1 MPEPHTDVT
10 TPSQRVEQRRAE
22 IVQLLEETGIVG
34 VTQLAERY
42 GISQVTVRGDLDAL
56 ESRGKLRRV
65 HGGAMPLDRMMVA
78 EGIET
83 RMATNPVAKRQIARA
98 AARMVNEG
106 DTLFVDTGTT
116 NLELMRALV
125 STPGITV
132 ITHDSVIGRF
142 VMERMPLA
150 ELVIV
155 GGRFRKGHG
164 YCTGSTTMQTIS
176 KIYADKSFVAT
187 DSFSQDQGFMCSFP
201 AAGDVKAGM
210 LAHAERSFILMD
222 SSKFGKHNYLSF
234 ATLADVDCIITEADP
249 NDQLAQLVRAEENP
263 PELVIA

>member
-1 MPEPHTDVT
+1 MPESRTDVN
-10 TPSQRVEQRRAE
+10 TPSQRVEQRRQE
-22 IVQLLEETGIVG
+22 IVQLLEATGIVG
-34 VTQLAERY
+34 VSQLAARY
-42 GISQVTVRGDLDAL
+42 GISQVTVRNDLDAL

-65 HGGAMPLDRMMVA
+65 HGGAMPLDRMMVS

-83 RMATNPVAKRQIARA
+83 RMATNPSAKRQIARA

-125 STPGITV
+125 NTPGITV

-176 KIYADKSFVAT
+176 RIYADKSFVAT
-187 DSFSQDQGFMCSFP
+187 DSFSPEQGFMCSFP